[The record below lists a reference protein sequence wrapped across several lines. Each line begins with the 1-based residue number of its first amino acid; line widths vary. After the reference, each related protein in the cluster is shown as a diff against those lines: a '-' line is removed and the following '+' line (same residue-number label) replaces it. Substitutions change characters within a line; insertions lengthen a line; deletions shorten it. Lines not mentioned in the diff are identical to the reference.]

1 MGNTTPRYL
10 YGLNL
15 SGQWKGF
22 DLAIAFQGVGKR
34 DLVLNGR
41 MFPVAND
48 NEMPWTIHRDY
59 WTEDNPNAFWPRL
72 YQYKG
77 KNFNSMPADRWIQD
91 ASYFRLK
98 NVTLG
103 YTVPMAKKYIE
114 KLRVYVTGQDL
125 FEFTDIL
132 DVMHPEIKNNSNR
145 GMYPFFRSWTLGVN
159 VTF

>member
-10 YGLNL
+10 YGISL
-15 SGQWKGF
+15 SAQWKGF
-22 DLAIAFQGVGKR
+22 DLAVMFQGVGKR
-34 DLVLNGR
+34 DVVLNGS
-41 MFPVAND
+41 MFPLFKAQ
-48 NEMPWTIHRDY
+48 EMPWTIHRDY
-59 WTEDNPNAFWPRL
+59 WTKDNQDAFWPRL

-77 KNFNSMPADRWIQD
+77 DNFNSKSADRWLQD

-103 YTVPMAKKYIE
+103 YTIPVNKKYME

-132 DVMHPEIKNNSNR
+132 SVMDPEAENNATR
-145 GMYPFFRSWTLGVN
+145 ALYPFFRSWTIGLN